1 MSNEIKLILPLA
13 ISSSDSILNQIEPVL
28 KPLKSVIHVKVDEQL
43 LQLHL
48 ILQDNSNVNEVLQI
62 LSKMGVDVEVTQR
75 NFPILEMSCASC
87 AGSVEDILRVTP
99 GVLEV
104 QVNYASQKGLVK
116 YLPDVVQPEQLKKAV
131 QDGGY
136 DLFIEDTDDRLDELK
151 ENRLLSSR
159 NELIG
164 AWLLAFP
171 LFMIGMFFMN
181 IPYANLIMWVLA
193 TPLVFYFG
201 RQFYIGAWKQ
211 LKHRTSNMDTLVAL
225 STGIAYVFSVFN
237 MIFPEFWEMRGLHGH
252 VYFEASG
259 VIIAFILLGRYL
271 EEHAKN
277 RAASSIKKLI
287 GLQPKTVHSILPSGE
302 VIEMQIVNVSVGDIL
317 LAKPGEKIAVD
328 GTVTQGS
335 SYIDE
340 SMISGEAHPVKKEVG
355 NTVYA
360 GTINQKGSFQYQAQ
374 KVGAE
379 TVLARIIRMVE
390 LAQGSKAPV
399 QKLVDKI
406 ASIFV
411 PSVILIALVA
421 FGIWVIFGGEHV
433 LSHGFMAF
441 VTVLVI
447 ACPCALGLATP
458 TALMVGIG
466 KGAENGILIKDAES
480 LEIAHQLNVVV
491 LDKTGTIT
499 EGHPSVQDIFWNDQE
514 DLSFNQ
520 SILYSI
526 EQSSEHPLA
535 QAIVNFFKSNQ
546 NFISDIEIENITG
559 QGIRG
564 KYKAQNFYIGNDRL
578 MASHGVLVSDKV
590 QSWLMQQ
597 YQYSHTIV
605 YFFDEQHLIA
615 VISIADK
622 IKGSSQQ
629 AIATLHD
636 MDIQVAMLT
645 GDQQQTAESVAQQV
659 NIDVVKSQVLPEEKY
674 DFVKNLQSQGKIVA
688 MVGDGV
694 NDSSALAQADISIA
708 MGHGSDVAMEVAK
721 VTIISSDLQKIPIA
735 IQLSRLTVKTIRQ
748 NLFWA
753 FIYNVIGIPIAAGV
767 FYPINGFMLDP
778 MWAGAAMALSSVS
791 VVINSLRLKAKAIH

>member
-421 FGIWVIFGGEHV
+421 FGIWVIFGGEHG